1 MNSPQR
7 PGQQR
12 PCFPQPCTD
21 AEASVIA
28 LDSNPQVQDHAT
40 DAAASA
46 EAPAGGAVPALGL
59 TADVLSM
66 IAPRMTWCWS
76 LHPALL
82 RSIFD

>member
-1 MNSPQR
+1 M
-7 PGQQR
+7 
-12 PCFPQPCTD
+12 
-21 AEASVIA
+21 IA
-28 LDSNPQVQDHAT
+28 LDSNPQIQGYAT
-40 DAAASA
+40 GAPASAAAT
-46 EAPAGGAVPALGL
+46 AGGAVPALGL